1 MEAYLLEDELNSVE
15 EAVNLVTKE
24 QEVQVIYK
32 VVKGDTLSQICL
44 DHNIAMDEL
53 IAINDAL
60 EDERR

>member
-1 MEAYLLEDELNSVE
+1 MLEDELNSVE